1 MIKLMIN
8 SASLSTRII
17 NLCFIT
23 VLLLVSSVASS
34 QVNVSNTV
42 SVVCAQTGAKTMLPS
57 MNNDELADCCQL
69 EGSKTCCNTC
79 HAAAYQT
86 VEALQLSLMEL
97 SDENV
102 GVTSTWLRSLNP
114 PPLIRPPVIV

>member
-1 MIKLMIN
+1 MEKLMIN

-23 VLLLVSSVASS
+23 VLLLVSSVANS

-42 SVVCAQTGAKTMLPS
+42 SVVCAQTSVKTMQLNMS
-57 MNNDELADCCQL
+57 DDELADCCQL
-69 EGSKTCCNTC
+69 EDSKTCCNAC
-79 HAAAYQT
+79 HVAAYQT
-86 VEALQLSLMEL
+86 VRAFQLSLMEL

-102 GVTSTWLRSLNP
+102 GVTSIWLRSLNP
-114 PPLIRPPVIV
+114 PPLIRPPVIA